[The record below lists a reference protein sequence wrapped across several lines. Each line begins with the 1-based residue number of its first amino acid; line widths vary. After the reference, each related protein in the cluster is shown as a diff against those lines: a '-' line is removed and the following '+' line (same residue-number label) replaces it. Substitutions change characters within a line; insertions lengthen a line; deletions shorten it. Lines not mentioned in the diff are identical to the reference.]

1 MSPMEP
7 GKAAGAALAIAH
19 RGDPVRHREN
29 TLPAIAAAV
38 ERGADLVEIDVRR
51 TADGAVVLLHDATLE
66 RLWGVRAR
74 VDAVPVAD
82 LPAGVPTL
90 TDALELIAGSGAGLL
105 IDMPEADA
113 AATAHAVVR
122 ERVTA
127 ARLEPDEV
135 VWCGAT
141 DALAQV
147 RERDPDARML
157 LSWAG
162 PDHPAES
169 VVAALAPEAF
179 NPNWQTMP
187 ANAVR
192 WAHDRGMAACCWTV
206 DDETVMADLLRRGM
220 NGMITNRIATLRRVL
235 DDLDPAA

>member
-1 MSPMEP
+1 M
-7 GKAAGAALAIAH
+7 
-19 RGDPVRHREN
+19 
-29 TLPAIAAAV
+29 PAIAAAV
-38 ERGADLVEIDVRR
+38 EQGADLVEIDVRL
-51 TADGAVVLLHDATLE
+51 TADRTVVLLHDATLE
-66 RLWGVRAR
+66 RLWGIPAR
-74 VDAVPVAD
+74 VDASTAAE

-113 AATAHAVVR
+113 AASAHAVVR
-122 ERVTA
+122 EQVTA

-147 RERDPDARML
+147 RATDPGARML
-157 LSWAG
+157 LSWGG
-162 PDHPAES
+162 PGYPAES

-187 ANAVR
+187 ADAVS

-206 DDETVMADLLRRGM
+206 DDQSVMTDLLRRGM
-220 NGMITNRIATLRRVL
+220 NGMITNRIGTLRRVL
-235 DDLDPAA
+235 DELDGAA